1 MVLFNHKEHEGYHK
15 VTQRK
20 NKEFM
25 KIIET
30 KDLSKIYTDQAIAV
44 RAVDGVNISFSQG
57 EFTAI
62 VGPSGSG
69 KTTLLNMIGGL
80 DKPTSGSIMIDGKDI
95 VNMKSKEIVDFRLH
109 NIGFVFQSYNLI
121 PVLTAKEN
129 VSFVMD
135 LQGRSKEEIN
145 KRTMELLSEVGLS
158 DRVNA
163 RPAKLS
169 GGQQQRVA
177 VARALASKPKFIL
190 ADEPTANLDG
200 KSAENLL
207 DIMEKMNEQEHITFI
222 FSTHDPR
229 IMAKAKRIITLED
242 GKVVKDEI
250 K

>member
-1 MVLFNHKEHEGYHK
+1 
-15 VTQRK
+15 
-20 NKEFM
+20 M

-30 KDLSKIYTDQAIAV
+30 KNLTKIYKDQAAEVYAV
-44 RAVDGVNISFSQG
+44 NDVNIGFEEG

-69 KTTLLNMIGGL
+69 KTTLLNLIGGL
-80 DKPTSGSIMIDGKDI
+80 NRPTLGSVMINDTDIGTMKPS
-95 VNMKSKEIVDFRLH
+95 EIVDFRLH

-135 LQGRSKEEIN
+135 LQKRPKEETS
-145 KRTMELLSEVGLS
+145 KRATDLLTQVGLG

-177 VARALASKPKFIL
+177 VARALASQPKFIL

-207 DIMEKMNEQEHITFI
+207 DIMEKMNEQEHVTFI

-242 GKVVKDEI
+242 GKVVSDE
-250 K
+250 KK